1 MANIIAIEPA
11 LFREDEAWF
20 IFDDGRK
27 VLRKREREVNAS
39 RSKLGF
45 PMILSGG
52 FDEPVQSQADGK
64 YYTSKSALERSYRAD
79 GNPQGVEYACIGDKP
94 VTPYER
100 PTPTAEDEAQ
110 KDAAISRALDEHG
123 L

>member
-1 MANIIAIEPA
+1 MPDYQWIEIAP
-11 LFREDEAWF
+11 
-20 IFDDGRK
+20 GRK
-27 VLRKREREVNAS
+27 RLVDISKPKPTPPA
-39 RSKLGF
+39 RSSLGF

-64 YYTSKSALERSYRAD
+64 YYTSKAALERSYRAD